1 MSAYKSPAD
10 LTGGLLGVKQI
21 LDSQISRN
29 PVLKHKLD
37 AFVILN
43 LANLAQDS
51 NPQGAELR
59 KYILQETNNL
69 KTEKEW
75 DKSFSPSKIEI
86 NDREILTYKKVTKV
100 SKAIHAAFN
109 SAVVL
114 AEPNPE
120 TSNSYTFS
128 DTNRKVVTDKIVNAI
143 SQIEGLS
150 VDRTTK
156 AGLTNQIQAGLES
169 VTNDQ
174 HLSLG
179 LMQEA
184 VNTIASQQQKTL
196 DKTLSTENNVSRDKQ
211 NEHRK
216 VSTPNISM

>member
-21 LDSQISRN
+21 LDSQTKRN
-29 PVLKHKLD
+29 PDLKHKLD
-37 AFVILN
+37 AFVILS
-43 LANLAQDS
+43 LAQNS
-51 NPQGAELR
+51 NHQGAELR
-59 KYILQETNNL
+59 KFILQETNNL

-75 DKSFSPSKIEI
+75 DKTFSPSKIEI

-100 SKAIHAAFN
+100 SKAIHSAFN
-109 SAVVL
+109 SAVLL
-114 AEPNPE
+114 AEPNPD
-120 TSNSYTFS
+120 TSNSNTFS
-128 DTNRKVVTDKIVNAI
+128 DANRKVVCDKMVNAI

-156 AGLTNQIQAGLES
+156 SGLTNQIQAGLES

-174 HLSLG
+174 HLTLSMMKESL
-179 LMQEA
+179 
-184 VNTIASQQQKTL
+184 NTIAMQQQKTL
-196 DKTLSTENNVSRDKQ
+196 DKTLNKENNISRDKQ
-211 NEHRK
+211 NEYRQ

>member
-21 LDSQISRN
+21 LDSQTRRN
-29 PVLKHKLD
+29 PDLKHKLD

-43 LANLAQDS
+43 LAQNS
-51 NPQGAELR
+51 NHQGAELR
-59 KYILQETNNL
+59 KFILQETNNL

-75 DKSFSPSKIEI
+75 DKTFSPSKIEI

-100 SKAIHAAFN
+100 SKAIHLAFN
-109 SAVVL
+109 SAVLL

-128 DTNRKVVTDKIVNAI
+128 DSNRKVVCDKMVNAI

-169 VTNDQ
+169 VTKDQ
-174 HLSLG
+174 HLTLD
-179 LMQEA
+179 MMKEA
-184 VNTIASQQQKTL
+184 QNTIADQQQKTL
-196 DKTLSTENNVSRDKQ
+196 DKSHNKENNVSRDKQ
-211 NEHRK
+211 NEHSQ
-216 VSTPNISM
+216 VSTPNLSM

>member
-21 LDSQISRN
+21 LDSQTSRN
-29 PVLKHKLD
+29 PDLKHKLD

-43 LANLAQDS
+43 LAQNS
-51 NPQGAELR
+51 NHKGAELR
-59 KYILQETNNL
+59 KFILQETNNL

-109 SAVVL
+109 SAVLL

-128 DTNRKVVTDKIVNAI
+128 NANRKVVTDKIVNAI

-156 AGLTNQIQAGLES
+156 ASLTNQIQAGLES

-174 HLSLG
+174 RLTLD
-179 LMQEA
+179 LMQES
-184 VNTIASQQQKTL
+184 VNTITAQQQKTL
-196 DKTLSTENNVSRDKQ
+196 DKTLAKENNVSRDKQ
-211 NEHRK
+211 NEHRQ

>member
-21 LDSQISRN
+21 LDSQTTRN
-29 PVLKHKLD
+29 PDLKHKLD

-43 LANLAQDS
+43 LAQNS
-51 NPQGAELR
+51 NHQGAELR
-59 KYILQETNNL
+59 KFILQETNNL

-75 DKSFSPSKIEI
+75 DKTFSPSKIEI

-100 SKAIHAAFN
+100 SKAIHSAFN
-109 SAVVL
+109 SAVLL

-120 TSNSYTFS
+120 TSNAYTFS
-128 DTNRKVVTDKIVNAI
+128 DANRQVVCDKMVNAI

-156 AGLTNQIQAGLES
+156 AGLTNQIQSGLES

-174 HLSLG
+174 QLSLD

-184 VNTIASQQQKTL
+184 QNTIAIQHQKTL
-196 DKTLSTENNVSRDKQ
+196 DKTLNKENNVSKDKQ
-211 NEHRK
+211 NEHRP